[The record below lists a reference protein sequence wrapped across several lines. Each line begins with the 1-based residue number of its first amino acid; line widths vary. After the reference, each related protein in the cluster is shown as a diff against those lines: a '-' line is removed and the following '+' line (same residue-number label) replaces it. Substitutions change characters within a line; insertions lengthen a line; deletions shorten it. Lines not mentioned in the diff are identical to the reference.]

1 MKKRGLFVVASIIVI
16 FIAYNI
22 YDEHREKALDELIGF
37 SPTNFH
43 MMEFNYDS
51 HLRVEDRMKAEEL
64 MDFLSQYSVKKMK
77 SSDWDTDVSNEDGFY
92 LVVYGE
98 NPSVIGIFEKRLIAD
113 DAYYELVNGPIDMEW
128 VEGYM
133 SEIH

>member
-1 MKKRGLFVVASIIVI
+1 
-16 FIAYNI
+16 
-22 YDEHREKALDELIGF
+22 
-37 SPTNFH
+37 
-43 MMEFNYDS
+43 
-51 HLRVEDRMKAEEL
+51 MKAEEL

-98 NPSVIGIFEKRLIAD
+98 NPSVIGIFEERLIAD